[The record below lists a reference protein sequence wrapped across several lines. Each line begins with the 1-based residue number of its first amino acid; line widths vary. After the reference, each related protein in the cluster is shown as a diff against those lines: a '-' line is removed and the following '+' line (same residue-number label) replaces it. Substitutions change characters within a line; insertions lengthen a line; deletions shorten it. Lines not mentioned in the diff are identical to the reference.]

1 MEKKRRRPLKAIL
14 YWRDTGDKVCL
25 DGPLTG
31 TGYSGE
37 NVEKMKN
44 VEQKKKTVEINLFSC
59 ESDEK
64 R

>member
-37 NVEKMKN
+37 NVEKN
-44 VEQKKKTVEINLFSC
+44 
-59 ESDEK
+59 EK
-64 R
+64 CRTKEEDR